1 MITVLKTMEVPR
13 HVLQTYFRDNVFPL
27 IQHHSDSYNA
37 FLDVDIPTFVRAYN
51 PIVLE
56 LDDKEVA
63 PGLRRFVRLYVG
75 GREGTKLRYESPKE
89 EDGSAVTPNMCRL
102 ENRTYSVSM
111 YGDLEFEF
119 ESSTKKEI
127 KVLSDVFLGKIPLM
141 LRSNRCYLSG
151 IPGETIG
158 ECKYELGGYFIIDGA
173 ERVLVTQELLGNN
186 MMSGGKRT
194 ARGHGKELKE
204 TDTQKREMA
213 LSGQVFRKN
222 TSGGAKVELDA
233 TETYVSMK
241 TVSEDGVL
249 GPFSHFLVIPP
260 ASKLTARKGTGNP
273 YGREDEDDDYE
284 DTDRSDVMNVSGAV
298 GRDRRLALIQLPGFQ
313 DPVPLMSVFRA
324 LGFASH
330 RDIYEATLIGVPDKD
345 QVAYDD
351 LFIQLFMSHE
361 LLVSS
366 GSSRNPTWETD
377 TRVRGFESE
386 LDLLRMYTRNRSTAN
401 VMVNLQE
408 LLFSNIEGDREDI
421 GALLR
426 RKGYM
431 LGQMLRM
438 ALDIEL
444 GRTPPTDRDAMQFKR
459 FSTSGVLC
467 FEEFRRNYR
476 DIAKRLTDNLDARI
490 FFESKKFAGANFSAV
505 IQPENIR
512 YFWGHWILESAFI
525 RSFKGSWGGRLGVGQ
540 VLTRPSYFSALYQL
554 RETMLQ
560 IDRTISTA
568 PPRRLYA
575 SQFGTMCPI
584 DSPDGSDIGYKKALA
599 IFSRISVATPSSVVL
614 KVLTDTGLFRST
626 SQIHPATWKP
636 EWTRV
641 YLNSDLIGASIG
653 NTEELHRMLVVA
665 RRTRKIDPSVS
676 LGWMR
681 TKNEYRLFCDAGRVV
696 RPVYREGVTP
706 DQVMKAKTWEQLSA
720 HLEYID
726 AAETDTHLLS
736 LVPFHPTQMSEIH
749 MTFAMSACAN
759 MVPYPDHNPVTRS
772 MFSIAQQKSA
782 ASWYN
787 TAYRKRFDTAAMM
800 AVNPQKPISQTWM
813 YNEVMG
819 RGGCMPYGENA
830 IVAVTVYGG
839 NNQED
844 SMIINK
850 SSVDRGMWRTNYFH
864 SYSMEEEVVDEN
876 MKINTMISNPLTDET
891 IKRKS
896 DLDYSKLDANGVIR
910 VNSVVTETTVLVG
923 HLSPIYSPMGK
934 VTGYRDKSM
943 EAKRGQTGRVD
954 AVYLYSTSDGR
965 RGVKVRVVE
974 DRPPIIGDKMA
985 SRHSQKGTVGQIMVE
1000 EDMPF
1005 SGSGMRPDLIFNPHG
1020 IPTRM
1025 TVGQF
1030 LEAASNRLGV
1040 HMGTFVDATPFTTE
1054 NRIGELRVAM
1064 LKNGFEPYGSE
1075 VLYNG
1080 QTGEQMEVDIFVGP
1094 IYYQRLKQM
1103 VEDKI
1108 NYRSTGPKKLLT
1120 HQPTQG
1126 RSNEGGMRIGEM
1138 ERDGLISHGMS
1149 KFLHESLMD
1158 RSDGTTVQFD
1168 RERGTF
1174 DTSTDTLDV
1183 PYSMSLFMKELQS
1196 LHIVPRIETK

>member
-1 MITVLKTMEVPR
+1 MEVPR
-13 HVLQTYFRDNVFPL
+13 HVLQTYFRDNAFPL
-27 IQHHSDSYNA
+27 IQHHIDSYNA
-37 FLDVDIPTFVRAYN
+37 FLDVDIPTFIRAYN

-56 LDDKEVA
+56 LGDKEVG
-63 PGLRRFVRLYVG
+63 PDLRRFIRLYVG
-75 GREGTKLRYESPKE
+75 GRDGTKIRYESPKE

-102 ENRTYSVSM
+102 ENRTYSVSL
-111 YGDLEFEF
+111 YGTLEFEF
-119 ESSTKKEI
+119 ESSTKTET
-127 KVLSDVFLGKIPLM
+127 KVLENVFLGKIPLM

-158 ECKYELGGYFIIDGA
+158 ECKYELGGYFIVDGS

-186 MMSGGKRT
+186 MMSGGIRK
-194 ARGHGKELKE
+194 ARGHEQELRE
-204 TDTQKREMA
+204 TDTSKKEMA
-213 LSGQVFRKN
+213 LSGQVLRLK
-222 TSGGAKVELDA
+222 LDTQKTQERGIKLGE
-233 TETYVSMK
+233 TETYVSIN

-249 GPFSHFLVIPP
+249 GPFAHFLVIPP
-260 ASKLTARKGTGNP
+260 ASESK
-273 YGREDEDDDYE
+273 DDDI
-284 DTDRSDVMNVSGAV
+284 TFASGEA
-298 GRDRRLALIQLPGFQ
+298 GRNRRLALIQLPGFQ
-313 DPVPLMSVFRA
+313 EPIPLMSVFHA
-324 LGFASH
+324 LGFSSH

-345 QVAYDD
+345 RIAYDD
-351 LFIQLFMSHE
+351 IFTQLFLSHHF
-361 LLVSS
+361 LLQMGERSKEWEQK
-366 GSSRNPTWETD
+366 SRVHAFKN
-377 TRVRGFESE
+377 E

-408 LLFSNIEGDREDI
+408 YLFSNIEGDRDDI

-444 GRTPPTDRDAMQFKR
+444 GRARPTDRDAMQFKR
-459 FSTSGVLC
+459 FETSGVLC
-467 FEEFRRNYR
+467 FEEFRRIYR
-476 DIAKRLTDNLDARI
+476 ELTKRLTDTLDARI
-490 FFESKKFAGANFSAV
+490 FFESKKYAGANISSV

-512 YFWGHWILESAFI
+512 YFWGHWILESSFI
-525 RSFKGSWGGRLGVGQ
+525 KSFKSTWGGRLGIGQ
-540 VLTRPSYFSALYQL
+540 VLTRPSYFSALYHL

-568 PPRRLYA
+568 PPRRLYG
-575 SQFGTMCPI
+575 SQFGIMCPV

-599 IFSRISVATPSSVVL
+599 IFSKISVATPTSVV
-614 KVLTDTGLFRST
+614 KTVLLETGLFRPS
-626 SQIHPATWKP
+626 SQIHPSTWKP
-636 EWTRV
+636 EWTKI
-641 YLNSDLIGASIG
+641 YLNSDLIGACIG
-653 NTEELHRMLVVA
+653 NTEELHAKLILA
-665 RRTRKIDPSVS
+665 RRTKKLDSSVS

-681 TKNEYRLFCDAGRVV
+681 TKNEYRIFCDAGRAI

-706 DQVMKAKTWEQLSA
+706 DQIMKAKTWDQLSNL
-720 HLEYID
+720 LEYID
-726 AAETDTHLLS
+726 ASETDTHLLS
-736 LVPFHPTQMSEIH
+736 LTPFNPTQMSEIH
-749 MTFAMSACAN
+749 MTFVMSACAN

-782 ASWYN
+782 SSWYS
-787 TAYRKRFDTAAMM
+787 TAYRKRFDTTAMM

-844 SMIINK
+844 SVIVNK
-850 SSVDRGMWRTNYFH
+850 ASIDRGMWRTNYFH
-864 SYSMEEEVVDEN
+864 GYSLEESVVDEN
-876 MKINTMISNPLTDET
+876 MKINTMIANPLSDET

-896 DLDYSKLDANGVIR
+896 DLDYSKLDANGIIR
-910 VNSVVTETTVLVG
+910 VNSTVDENTILVG
-923 HLSPIYSPMGK
+923 HLSPVYSATGQ

-965 RGVKVRVVE
+965 RGVKIRVVE

-985 SRHSQKGTVGQIMVE
+985 SRHSQKGTVGEIMAE

-1040 HMGTFVDATPFTTE
+1040 HLGSFVDATPFTTE

-1064 LKNGFEPYGSE
+1064 IKNGFEPYGSE

-1103 VEDKI
+1103 AEDKI
-1108 NYRSTGPKKLLT
+1108 NYRTTGPKKLLT

-1138 ERDGLISHGMS
+1138 ERDGLVSHGMS
-1149 KFLHESLMD
+1149 KFLHESMMD
-1158 RSDGTTVQFD
+1158 RSDGASVQFN
-1168 RERGTF
+1168 RETGTI
-1174 DTSTDTLDV
+1174 DASTDTLEM
-1183 PYSMSLFMKELQS
+1183 PYSMSLFLRELES
-1196 LHIVPRIETK
+1196 LHIAPRIVTEKME

>member
-1 MITVLKTMEVPR
+1 MITALKTMEVPR
-13 HVLQTYFRDNVFPL
+13 HVLQTYFRDNAFPL
-27 IQHHSDSYNA
+27 IQHHIDSFNA
-37 FLDVDIPTFVRAYN
+37 FLDVDIPTFIRAYN

-56 LDDKEVA
+56 LDDKEVG
-63 PGLRRFVRLYVG
+63 PDLRRFIRLYVG
-75 GREGTKLRYESPKE
+75 GRDGTKLRYESPKE

-102 ENRTYSVSM
+102 ENRTYSVSLF
-111 YGDLEFEF
+111 GDLEFEF
-119 ESSTKKEI
+119 ESSTKTEVKKLEN
-127 KVLSDVFLGKIPLM
+127 VFLGKIPLM

-158 ECKYELGGYFIIDGA
+158 ECKYELGGYFVVDGG

-186 MMSGGKRT
+186 MMSGGTRK
-194 ARGHGKELKE
+194 AQGHGKELKE
-204 TDTQKREMA
+204 TNTEKREMA

-222 TSGGAKVELDA
+222 TSGGEKIELEAK
-233 TETYVSMK
+233 ETYVSIK

-260 ASKLTARKGTGNP
+260 ASKFGVRKGSKNRFGS
-273 YGREDEDDDYE
+273 GDDDDEPE
-284 DTDRSDVMNVSGAV
+284 DVLSISGTV
-298 GRDRRLALIQLPGFQ
+298 GRDRRLPLIQLPGFQ
-313 DPVPLMSVFRA
+313 DPVPLFSVFRA

-345 QVAYDD
+345 RIAYDD
-351 LFIQLFMSHE
+351 IFTQLFMSHE
-361 LLVSS
+361 LLVAA
-366 GSSRNPTWETD
+366 GTSRNPAWEANTK
-377 TRVRGFESE
+377 VRGFESE
-386 LDLLRMYTRNRSTAN
+386 LDLLRMYTRNRSDAN

-408 LLFSNIEGDREDI
+408 FLFSNIEGDRDDV

-444 GRTPPTDRDAMQFKR
+444 GRTPPTARDSMQFKR
-459 FSTSGVLC
+459 FKTSGVLC
-467 FEEFRRNYR
+467 FEEFRRIYR
-476 DIAKRLTDNLDARI
+476 ELTNRLTDKLDARI
-490 FFESKKFAGANFSAV
+490 FFESKKFAGANISAV
-505 IQPENIR
+505 IQPETIK
-512 YFWGHWILESAFI
+512 YLWGHWILESSFVK
-525 RSFKGSWGGRLGVGQ
+525 SFKSSWGGLLGIGQ
-540 VLTRPSYFSALYQL
+540 ILTRPSYFSALYHL

-575 SQFGTMCPI
+575 SQFGIMCPI

-599 IFSRISVATPSSVVL
+599 IFSRISVATPSSVIRTA
-614 KVLTDTGLFRST
+614 LTESGLFRST
-626 SQIHPATWKP
+626 SQIHPSTWKP
-636 EWTRV
+636 EWTKV
-641 YLNSDLIGASIG
+641 YLNSDLIGACIG
-653 NTEELHRMLVVA
+653 NTEELHAKLVADRRA
-665 RRTRKIDPSVS
+665 RKLDPSVS

-681 TKNEYRLFCDAGRVV
+681 INNEYRIFCDAGRAI

-706 DQVMKAKTWEQLSA
+706 DQVLKAKTWDQLSNL
-720 HLEYID
+720 LEYID
-726 AAETDTHLLS
+726 ASETDTHLLS

-782 ASWYN
+782 SSWYN

-844 SMIINK
+844 SVLINK
-850 SSVDRGMWRTNYFH
+850 SSIERGMWRTNYFH
-864 SYSMEEEVVDEN
+864 SYSLEEEVVDQN
-876 MKINTMISNPLTDET
+876 MKINTQIGNPLSDET
-891 IKRKS
+891 IKRKP
-896 DLDYSKLDANGVIR
+896 DLDYSKLDANGIIR
-910 VNSVVTETTVLVG
+910 VGSIVDETTVLAG
-923 HLSPIYSPMGK
+923 HLSPIYSATGQ
-934 VTGYRDKSM
+934 VTGHRDKSM

-954 AVYLYSTSDGR
+954 AVYLYSTADGR

-985 SRHSQKGTVGQIMVE
+985 SRHSQKGTVGEIMAE

-1040 HMGTFVDATPFTTE
+1040 HLGTFVDATPFTTE

-1108 NYRSTGPKKLLT
+1108 NYRSTGPKKLMT

-1158 RSDGTTVQFD
+1158 RSDGATVQFN
-1168 RERGTF
+1168 RETGTI
-1174 DTSTDTLDV
+1174 DASTDTLEM
-1183 PYSMSLFMKELQS
+1183 PYSMSLFLQELES
-1196 LHIVPRIETK
+1196 LHIAPRIVTEKMA

>member
-1 MITVLKTMEVPR
+1 MEVPR
-13 HVLQTYFRDNVFPL
+13 HVLQTYFRDNAFPL
-27 IQHHSDSYNA
+27 IQHHIDSYNA
-37 FLDVDIPTFVRAYN
+37 FLDVDIPTFIRAYN

-56 LDDKEVA
+56 LDDKEIGE
-63 PGLRRFVRLYVG
+63 GLRRFIRLYVG
-75 GREGTKLRYESPKE
+75 GRDGTKIRYESPKE
-89 EDGSAVTPNMCRL
+89 EDGSAITPNMCRL
-102 ENRTYSVSM
+102 DNRTYSVSL

-119 ESSTKKEI
+119 ESSTKKES
-127 KVLSDVFLGKIPLM
+127 KMLENVFLGKIPLM

-158 ECKYELGGYFIIDGA
+158 ECKYELGGYFIVDGA

-186 MMSGGKRT
+186 MMSGGRRVAK
-194 ARGHGKELKE
+194 GHAQELTE
-204 TDTQKREMA
+204 TDTTKRDMP
-213 LSGQVFRKN
+213 LSGQVLRKEL
-222 TSGGAKVELDA
+222 GAVNIELEER
-233 TETYVSMK
+233 ETYVSIK

-249 GPFSHFLVIPP
+249 GPFNHFLVIPP
-260 ASKLTARKGTGNP
+260 ASQTKRGLEKSHPN
-273 YGREDEDDDYE
+273 
-284 DTDRSDVMNVSGAV
+284 V
-298 GRDRRLALIQLPGFQ
+298 GRDRRLALINLPGFS
-313 DPVPLMSVFRA
+313 DPVPLISVFRA

-345 QVAYDD
+345 RIAYDD
-351 LFIQLFMSHE
+351 LFAQLFMSHE
-361 LLVSS
+361 LLIKMGTSEEYWQDLTKLK
-366 GSSRNPTWETD
+366 NFD
-377 TRVRGFESE
+377 SE
-386 LDLLRMYTRNRSTAN
+386 LDLLRRYTRNRSTAN

-408 LLFSNIEGDREDI
+408 LLFSNIEGDRDDT

-459 FSTSGVLC
+459 FKTSGVLC

-476 DIAKRLTDNLDARI
+476 DITKRLTDKLDERI
-490 FFESKKFAGANFSAV
+490 FYESKKYAGSAFSEV
-505 IQPENIR
+505 VQPTNIR
-512 YFWGHWILESAFI
+512 YLWGYWILESAFI
-525 RSFKGSWGGRLGVGQ
+525 KSFKGSWGGRLGVGQ
-540 VLTRPSYFSALYQL
+540 ILTRPSYFSALYHL

-575 SQFGTMCPI
+575 SQFGIMCPI

-599 IFSRISVATPSSVVL
+599 IFSKISVATPTSAVRDAL
-614 KVLTDTGLFRST
+614 AKTGLFRSIA
-626 SQIHPATWKP
+626 QIHPSTWKP
-636 EWTRV
+636 EWTKV
-641 YLNSDLIGASIG
+641 YLNSDLIGACIG
-653 NTEELHRMLVVA
+653 NTEEMHAQLVADRRA
-665 RRTRKIDPSVS
+665 RKLDTSVS

-681 TKNEYRLFCDAGRVV
+681 IKNEYRIFCDAGRVI

-706 DQVMKAKTWEQLSA
+706 AQVMKAKTWEQLSGL
-720 HLEYID
+720 LEYID
-726 AAETDTHLLS
+726 ASETDTHMLS
-736 LVPFHPTQMSEIH
+736 LIPFHPTQMSEIH
-749 MTFAMSACAN
+749 MTFCMSACAN

-782 ASWYN
+782 SSWYN

-800 AVNPQKPISQTWM
+800 SVNPQKPISQTWM

-830 IVAVTVYGG
+830 IVAVTMYGG

-844 SMIINK
+844 SVLVNK
-850 SSVDRGMWRTNYFH
+850 ASIDRGMWRTNYFH
-864 SYSMEEEVVDEN
+864 SYSLEEEVIDEN
-876 MKINTMISNPLTDET
+876 MKINTTIGNPLMDET
-891 IKRKS
+891 IKRKP
-896 DLDYSKLDANGVIR
+896 DLDYSKLDANGIVR
-910 VNSVVTETTVLVG
+910 VDTIVDENTVLIG
-923 HLSPIYSPMGK
+923 HLSPIYSPTGQ
-934 VTGYRDKSM
+934 VTGHRDRSM

-954 AVYLYSTSDGR
+954 AVYLYSTPDGR

-985 SRHSQKGTVGQIMVE
+985 SRHSQKGTVGQIMAE

-1040 HMGTFVDATPFTTE
+1040 HLGSFIDATPFTTE

-1108 NYRSTGPKKLLT
+1108 NYRATGPKKLLT

-1149 KFLHESLMD
+1149 KFLHESLMN
-1158 RSDGTTVQFD
+1158 RSDGTKVQFD
-1168 RERGTF
+1168 KETGTI
-1174 DTSTDTLDV
+1174 DTSTDTLEM
-1183 PYSMSLFMKELQS
+1183 PYSMGLFLQELNA
-1196 LHIVPRIETK
+1196 LHITSRVETE

>member
-1 MITVLKTMEVPR
+1 MEVPR
-13 HVLQTYFRDNVFPL
+13 HVLHTYFRDNAFPL
-27 IQHHSDSYNA
+27 IQHHIDSYNA
-37 FLDVDIPTFVRAYN
+37 FLDVDIPTFIRAYN

-56 LDDKEVA
+56 LDDKHVKE
-63 PGLRRFVRLYVG
+63 GLRRFIRLYVG
-75 GREGTKLRYESPKE
+75 GKEGKNIRYASPVE

-102 ENRTYSVSM
+102 DNRTYSISL

-119 ESSTKKEI
+119 ESSTKTQT
-127 KVLSDVFLGKIPLM
+127 KVMKDVFLGKIPLM

-158 ECKYELGGYFIIDGA
+158 ECKYELGGYFVVDGA
-173 ERVLVTQELLGNN
+173 ERVLVTQEVLGNN
-186 MMSGGKRT
+186 MMSGGRRKAT
-194 ARGHGKELKE
+194 SHDQELKE
-204 TDTQKREMA
+204 TDTSKKEMA
-213 LSGQVFRKN
+213 LSGQLFRKRLAG
-222 TSGGAKVELDA
+222 SIMDVELDKK
-233 TETYVSMK
+233 ETYVTIK

-249 GPFSHFLVIPP
+249 GPFPHFLTIPP
-260 ASKLTARKGTGNP
+260 NVRPKDDIGNVLLHP
-273 YGREDEDDDYE
+273 SNEY
-284 DTDRSDVMNVSGAV
+284 
-298 GRDRRLALIQLPGFQ
+298 RLALIQLPGFT
-313 DPVPLMSVFRA
+313 DPVPVLSIFHA
-324 LGFASH
+324 LGFSSH
-330 RDIYEATLIGVPDKD
+330 RDIYEATLIDVPDKD
-345 QVAYDD
+345 RIFYDHI
-351 LFIQLFMSHE
+351 FTQLFMTHKKLME
-361 LLVSS
+361 IGTQGDEWTKLTKVHK
-366 GSSRNPTWETD
+366 
-377 TRVRGFESE
+377 FESE
-386 LDLLRMYTRNRSTAN
+386 IDLLRLYTHNRSTAN

-408 LLFSNIEGDREDI
+408 FLFSNIEGDKTNM

-444 GRTPPTDRDAMQFKR
+444 GRKPPTDRDAMQFKR
-459 FSTSGVLC
+459 FKTSGVLC
-467 FEEFRRNYR
+467 FEEFHSQYR
-476 DIAKRLTDNLDARI
+476 EITKRLTRKLDERI
-490 FFESKKFAGANFSAV
+490 FFESTKYVGEKFAEV
-505 IQPENIR
+505 VQPENIR
-512 YFWGHWILESAFI
+512 YFWGHWMLEAGFI
-525 RSFKGSWGGRLGVGQ
+525 KSFKGEWGGRLGIGQ
-540 VLTRPSYFSALYQL
+540 ILTRPSYFSALYHL

-575 SQFGTMCPI
+575 SQFGIMCPI

-599 IFSRISVATPSSVVL
+599 VFSKISVATPSANVIREL
-614 KVLTDTGLFRST
+614 NATGMFRPIED
-626 SQIHPATWKP
+626 IHPSTWKP
-636 EWTRV
+636 EWTRI
-641 YLNSDLIGASIG
+641 YLNSDLVGACIG
-653 NTEELHRMLVVA
+653 NTEEFHVKLVLA
-665 RRTRKIDPSVS
+665 RRAKKLDTSVS

-681 TKNEYRLFCDAGRVV
+681 LKNEYRIFCDAGRVI

-706 DQVMKAKTWEQLSA
+706 DQVMKAKNWEQMSEL
-720 HLEYID
+720 LEYID
-726 AAETDTHLLS
+726 ASETDTHMLS
-736 LVPFHPTQMSEIH
+736 LVPFHPKQMSEIH
-749 MTFAMSACAN
+749 MTFVMSACAN

-782 ASWYN
+782 SSWYN

-800 AVNPQKPISQTWM
+800 AVNPQKPLSQTWM

-844 SMIINK
+844 SVILNK
-850 SSVDRGMWRTNYFH
+850 ASIDRGMWRTNYSH
-864 SYSMEEEVVDEN
+864 SYSLEEEVVDEN
-876 MKINTMISNPLTDET
+876 MKINTVIGNPLMDET
-891 IKRKS
+891 IKRKP
-896 DLDYSKLDANGVIR
+896 DLDYSKLDANGVVR
-910 VNSVVTETTVLVG
+910 VGALVDETTVLIG
-923 HLSPIYSPMGK
+923 HLSPIYSPTGQ
-934 VTGYRDKSM
+934 VTGHRDKSM

-954 AVYLYSTSDGR
+954 AVYMYSTPTGR
-965 RGVKVRVVE
+965 RGVKVRVME

-985 SRHSQKGTVGQIMVE
+985 SRHSQKGTVGQILTE

-1005 SGSGMRPDLIFNPHG
+1005 SASGMRPDLIFNPHG

-1040 HMGTFVDATPFTTE
+1040 HLGSFVDATPFTTD

-1108 NYRSTGPKKLLT
+1108 NYRATGPKKLLT

-1138 ERDGLISHGMS
+1138 ERDGLVAHGMS
-1149 KFLHESLMD
+1149 KFLHESLMQ
-1158 RSDGTTVQFD
+1158 RSDGTRVQFD
-1168 RERGTF
+1168 HERGTF
-1174 DTSTDTLDV
+1174 DTSTETLEV
-1183 PYSMSLFMKELQS
+1183 PYAMSLFVKELES
-1196 LHIVPRIETK
+1196 LHIVPHIETK

>member
-1 MITVLKTMEVPR
+1 MITALRTMEVPR
-13 HVLQTYFRDNVFPL
+13 HVLQTYFRDNAFPL
-27 IQHHSDSYNA
+27 IQHHIDSYNA

-56 LDDKEVA
+56 LDDKEVG
-63 PGLRRFVRLYVG
+63 PDLRRFVRLYVG

-102 ENRTYSVSM
+102 ENRTYSVSV

-119 ESSTKKEI
+119 ESSTKKET
-127 KVLSDVFLGKIPLM
+127 KTLENVFLGKIPLM

-158 ECKYELGGYFIIDGA
+158 ECKYELGGYFVIDGA

-186 MMSGGKRT
+186 MMSGGRRK
-194 ARGHGKELKE
+194 AKGHEQELKE
-204 TDTQKREMA
+204 TDTAKREMA
-213 LSGQVFRKN
+213 LSGQVFRSSI
-222 TSGGAKVELDA
+222 SGEDKVELGE
-233 TETYVSMK
+233 TETYVSIK

-260 ASKLTARKGTGNP
+260 ESKSKNG
-273 YGREDEDDDYE
+273 
-284 DTDRSDVMNVSGAV
+284 SGPSA
-298 GRDRRLALIQLPGFQ
+298 GRDRRLPLIQIPGFQ
-313 DPVPLMSVFRA
+313 DPIPVMSVFRA

-345 QVAYDD
+345 RIAYDD
-351 LFIQLFMSHE
+351 LFAQLFMSHE
-361 LLVSS
+361 LLLQS
-366 GSSRNPTWETD
+366 GSSDVSEWERKTK
-377 TRVRGFESE
+377 VRKFESE

-408 LLFSNIEGDREDI
+408 LLFSNIEGDRDDT

-444 GRTPPTDRDAMQFKR
+444 KRTPPTDRDAMQFKR

-476 DIAKRLTDNLDARI
+476 EITKRLTQKLDERI
-490 FFESKKFAGANFSAV
+490 FFESKKYAGANISAV
-505 IQPENIR
+505 IQPENIG
-512 YFWGHWILESAFI
+512 YLWGHWILESAFI
-525 RSFKGSWGGRLGVGQ
+525 KSFKGSWGGRLGIGQ
-540 VLTRPSYFSALYQL
+540 VLTRPSYFSALYHL

-568 PPRRLYA
+568 PPRRLYG
-575 SQFGTMCPI
+575 SQFGIMCPI

-599 IFSRISVATPSSVVL
+599 IFSKISVATPTSVVRAAL
-614 KVLTDTGLFRST
+614 VESGLFRGT
-626 SQIHPATWKP
+626 AQVHPSTWKP
-636 EWTRV
+636 EWTKI
-641 YLNSDLIGASIG
+641 YLNSDLIGVCTG
-653 NTEELHRMLVVA
+653 NTEELHAKLVLA
-665 RRTRKIDPSVS
+665 RRERKLDPSVS

-681 TKNEYRLFCDAGRVV
+681 IKNEYRIFCDAGRVI

-706 DQVMKAKTWEQLSA
+706 DQVMKAKTWEQLSNL
-720 HLEYID
+720 LEYID
-726 AAETDTHLLS
+726 ASETDTHLLS
-736 LVPFHPTQMSEIH
+736 LVPFHPTRMSEIH

-782 ASWYN
+782 SSWYN

-800 AVNPQKPISQTWM
+800 AVNPQRPVSQTWM

-844 SMIINK
+844 SMIVNK
-850 SSVDRGMWRTNYFH
+850 ASVDRGMWRTNYFH
-864 SYSMEEEVVDEN
+864 SYSLEEDVVDQN
-876 MKINTMISNPLTDET
+876 MKINTMIANPLTDET

-896 DLDYSKLDANGVIR
+896 DLDYSKLDANGIVR
-910 VNSVVTETTVLVG
+910 VNSIVDETTVLIG
-923 HLSPIYSPMGK
+923 HLSPIYSPTGQ

-985 SRHSQKGTVGQIMVE
+985 SRHSQKGTVGLIMTE

-1040 HMGTFVDATPFTTE
+1040 HLGTFVDATPFTTE

-1064 LKNGFEPYGSE
+1064 LKNGFEPSGSE

-1108 NYRSTGPKKLLT
+1108 NYRATGPKKLLT

-1158 RSDGTTVQFD
+1158 RSDGTKVQFD

-1174 DTSTDTLDV
+1174 DTSTDTLEV
-1183 PYSMSLFMKELQS
+1183 PYSMSLFLRELET
-1196 LHIVPRIETK
+1196 LHIVPRIETN